1 MCCTLRTL
9 KIMIGIL
16 SALTFFGGL
25 AIMGV
30 TFNMIIQT
38 SWLKYQSTP
47 DQLNRLA
54 TIIAATS
61 LTIGSLAIIFGI
73 IGCCLTRT

>member
-9 KIMIGIL
+9 KVLIGIL
-16 SALTFFGGL
+16 STLTFCGGL
-25 AIMGV
+25 SIMGV
-30 TFNMIIQT
+30 TFDMIIST

-61 LTIGSLAIIFGI
+61 LTIGSLTIIYGV
-73 IGCCLTRT
+73 IGCCITRT